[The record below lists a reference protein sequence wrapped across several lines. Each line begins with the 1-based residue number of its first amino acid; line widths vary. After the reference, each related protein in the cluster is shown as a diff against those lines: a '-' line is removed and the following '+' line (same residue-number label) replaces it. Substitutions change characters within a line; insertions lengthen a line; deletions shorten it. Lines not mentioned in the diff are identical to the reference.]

1 MTDACLI
8 CKIAWYAEM
17 IDHYYATSIQH
28 ALDKAIDQK
37 TDFTTYRR
45 AAESILAIS
54 STLSF
59 DPLDDQMAENA
70 YRDLCSLIR
79 QVSIAERKREAET
92 VEVGVESKIKQNG
105 HSCDYCCS

>member
-1 MTDACLI
+1 
-8 CKIAWYAEM
+8 
-17 IDHYYATSIQH
+17 
-28 ALDKAIDQK
+28 
-37 TDFTTYRR
+37 
-45 AAESILAIS
+45 
-54 STLSF
+54 
-59 DPLDDQMAENA
+59 MAENA